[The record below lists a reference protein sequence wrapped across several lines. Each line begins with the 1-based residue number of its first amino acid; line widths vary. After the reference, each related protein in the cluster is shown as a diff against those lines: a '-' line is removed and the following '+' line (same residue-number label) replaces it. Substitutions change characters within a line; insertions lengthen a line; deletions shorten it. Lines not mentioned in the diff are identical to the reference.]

1 MLVLGSDLLPVDGS
15 ESESESVR
23 TESANC
29 ERIAYR
35 SFRADEYSTR
45 SVKMVVGRL
54 PEVGVTGTK
63 KNFTETVRQKK
74 KNTSC
79 QVGVFPTIREKLF
92 FIKKSPSSQK

>member
-63 KNFTETVRQKK
+63 KKFHGNGPSKK
-74 KNTSC
+74 KKY
-79 QVGVFPTIREKLF
+79 KLSSWCFSNNQGKTF
-92 FIKKSPSSQK
+92 FL